1 LQLDVNGETM
11 QDGNTNKLIFNI
23 AEQISYLS
31 NILTLEPG
39 DVIASGTP
47 DGVGMG
53 RGIFLKPG
61 DIMVASIDG
70 IGTLTNPVVGHGGS

>member
-1 LQLDVNGETM
+1 M

-61 DIMVASIDG
+61 DIMVATIDG
-70 IGTLTNPVVGHGGS
+70 IGTLTNPVVGHSGS